1 MPTRYGRPD
10 ATMRTL
16 PHRQPPV
23 NRSMLRLLQDQA
35 VGLATTFQLPGA
47 RQLGESRDAFRAY
60 APPCR
65 TGAALDPLRRVGC
78 PQHEESAAGVE
89 RDHEVALLVAAV
101 ALTTSPRGFAHR
113 RHKLLETPR
122 RLAWAARASAA
133 ARLSSYAR

>member
-10 ATMRTL
+10 ATIRTL

-35 VGLATTFQLPGA
+35 VGMAT
-47 RQLGESRDAFRAY
+47 AFRAY

-65 TGAALDPLRRVGC
+65 TGAALDPLRRAGC
-78 PQHEESAAGVE
+78 PQHDESAAGVE

-113 RHKLLETPR
+113 RHKLPETPR
-122 RLAWAARASAA
+122 CLAWAARASAP
-133 ARLSSYAR
+133 ARL